1 MEVLKISAI
10 ALVGVL
16 AALQFKQIKPEYS
29 AYIAFAAGL
38 LIFGYA
44 CRIFYVL
51 SGEVGQFQQ
60 LFGEEQKYFSIL
72 FKVIGITYL
81 CEFCSGICKDAGY
94 GGIAGQIEIFGKLA
108 VLFCGMPVLL
118 AVIEAIRTFGT
129 W

>member
-16 AALQFKQIKPEYS
+16 AALQFKQMKPEYS
-29 AYIAFAAGL
+29 AYIGFAVGL
-38 LIFGYA
+38 LIFGYI
-44 CRIFYVL
+44 CRVFAVL
-51 SGEVGQFQQ
+51 AGEMEQFQA
-60 LFGEEQKYFSIL
+60 LFGGEKKYFAIL

-81 CEFCSGICKDAGY
+81 CEFCASICKDAGF

-118 AVIEAIRTFGT
+118 AVMEAIREFGG
-129 W
+129 